1 MPSGGSGGDDV
12 SFTAAQFEFEV
23 EERIQC
29 VESGKVRY
37 VTRRENVLP
46 LEVPVD
52 AATNK
57 LEVERERELK
67 RQKTESADTA
77 DKADAKRMTTRNR
90 SGQSSLSTRASPRS
104 PRTRPWTTSTPP
116 RFNARVS
123 RRSGPD

>member
-77 DKADAKRMTTRNR
+77 DKADAR
-90 SGQSSLSTRASPRS
+90 G
-104 PRTRPWTTSTPP
+104 
-116 RFNARVS
+116 
-123 RRSGPD
+123 